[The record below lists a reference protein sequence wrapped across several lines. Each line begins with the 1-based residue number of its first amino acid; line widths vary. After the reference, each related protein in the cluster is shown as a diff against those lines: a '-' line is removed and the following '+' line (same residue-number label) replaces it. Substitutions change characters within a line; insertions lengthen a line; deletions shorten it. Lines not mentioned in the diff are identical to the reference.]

1 MLDKRPVFLPMFMS
15 DFAIKRCHIIILN
28 KTGGCE
34 PNLDGVAAWR
44 PSWSLDLIFCGA
56 TRISL
61 DLLPPTS
68 ISWGG
73 IT

>member
-15 DFAIKRCHIIILN
+15 DFAIKRCHIIILD

-34 PNLDGVAAWR
+34 PNLDGVADWT
-44 PSWSLDLIFCGA
+44 LDLVFCGA

-61 DLLPPTS
+61 DRLPPTS
-68 ISWGG
+68 ISGGG